1 MNNKYMDEAIK
12 EAIKAYKEDE
22 VPVGAV
28 IVKDNKIIAKAH
40 NTIEKNNNATN
51 HAEINVIGKAS
62 KKLKNWRLIDCDLY
76 VTLEPCEMCCGAINT
91 SRIRKVYYLVPKKED
106 IGIPKTIYQKV
117 ENSSRK
123 YLELLQSFFKEK
135 RG

>member
-12 EAIKAYKEDE
+12 EAIKAYNEDE

-28 IVKDNKIIAKAH
+28 IAKDNKIIAKAH
-40 NTIEKNNNATN
+40 NTIEKNNNATK
-51 HAEINVIGKAS
+51 HAEINVIEKAS

-76 VTLEPCEMCCGAINT
+76 VTLEPCEMCCGAISA
-91 SRIRKVYYLVPKKED
+91 SRIRNVYYLVSKKED
-106 IGIPKTIYQKV
+106 ISIVKTIYQKV
-117 ENSSRK
+117 ENCSGE
-123 YLELLQSFFKEK
+123 YLELLQKFFKEK